1 MVPTVQPE
9 RALALLYRTL
19 YPSGSWDGAHPSDP
33 LVITLDLPNS
43 TASAVGSSATFELE
57 VEGATP
63 PYIYEW
69 FLSAP
74 DAAARVLPQCVG
86 SRCTLSS
93 LRLTDSGRQVYCE
106 IKGTE
111 GMSVRSRASELQL
124 GSGVV
129 DQIRAAFNAAEASGS
144 ASSVMLGVVIGAVVA
159 CCMGRCCGGRAEKKG
174 YAAMKM
180 YTGGD

>member
-19 YPSGSWDGAHPSDP
+19 YPSGSWDGARPSDP
-33 LVITLDLPNS
+33 LVITLDLPNI
-43 TASAVGSSATFELE
+43 TTSAVGSSASFELE
-57 VEGATP
+57 VRGGTP

-74 DAAARVLPQCVG
+74 NAAARVLPHCVG
-86 SRCTLSS
+86 SQCILSP
-93 LRLTDSGRQVYCE
+93 LRMTDSGRQVYCE
-106 IKGTE
+106 VKGTE
-111 GMSVRSRASELQL
+111 GMAVRSRASELQL

-144 ASSVMLGVVIGAVVA
+144 AASVMLGIVIGAVVA

-174 YAAMKM
+174 YAPMEM
-180 YTGGD
+180 DTGGD